1 LKNGEIHKIGIN
13 EIEYLRAPIFAKTDF
28 SHDHRLRGEVF
39 DLFTSGS

>member
-28 SHDHRLRGEVF
+28 FS
-39 DLFTSGS
+39 